1 MIPIKT
7 KKEIAIMKKGGR
19 ILARVMAIVIENTQP
34 GIKTKALDVLAEKL
48 IIKNGG
54 KSSFKMV
61 KGYSFTSCININD
74 GLVHGIPG
82 EYKIK
87 TGDVVTIDLGAFY
100 KGFHSDM
107 ARTFQVAPGS
117 STSENNTSKVSED
130 FTLEVKESEVNRFL
144 KIGRLALKKTI
155 ATTHPGNHIGHIS
168 KAIQEVIEGAGYS
181 CSRKFTGHGIGEKL
195 HEEPKIPC
203 FLEGK
208 TKNTPRLKPGMV
220 LAIEV
225 IYSQGRPEIKL
236 AKDGWTAKT
245 IDGKLGGLFENTVA
259 VTEVGSIV
267 LTVV

>member
-7 KKEIAIMKKGGR
+7 EKEIAIMKKGGR

-34 GIKTKALDVLAEKL
+34 GIKTKALDALAEKL
-48 IIKNGG
+48 IIKNGA
-54 KSSFKMV
+54 KPSFKMV
-61 KGYSFTSCININD
+61 KGYNFTSCININD

-107 ARTFQVAPGS
+107 ARTFQVAPNS
-117 STSENNTSKVSED
+117 STPS
-130 FTLEVKESEVNRFL
+130 VNRFL
-144 KIGRLALKKTI
+144 KIGRLALKKAI

-195 HEEPKIPC
+195 HEKPKIPC
-203 FLEGK
+203 FLEEK

-259 VTEVGSIV
+259 ITEAGSIV
-267 LTVV
+267 LTVI